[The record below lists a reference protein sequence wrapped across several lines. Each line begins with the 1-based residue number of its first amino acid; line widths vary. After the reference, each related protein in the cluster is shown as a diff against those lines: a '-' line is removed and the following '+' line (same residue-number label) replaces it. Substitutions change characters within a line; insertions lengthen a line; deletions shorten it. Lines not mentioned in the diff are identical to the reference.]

1 MSQQTMTDEIDL
13 FCLFETLWRGKWQI
27 IIITALS
34 LCVGFAFV
42 TLSEREFQSNIR
54 LSVIATAPGQTE
66 KGVLLHYRNTISN
79 EATYAPYLATSGAQH
94 LTKDDFETTEEIQGF
109 RYQRDDKD
117 ILFSMTNQTI
127 FIRSGDQNKIADLS
141 RYFAHVATAETAKQV
156 KKAKEE
162 LKSVRT
168 LMKRDTNNLG
178 RLLDEEM
185 NLRDFIYLFEDGDSQ
200 LSLSAPTFPDQIAPR
215 TFLVLVMSILI
226 GGFVSV
232 MLVLVRA
239 AIQNR
244 RSIITS

>member
-13 FCLFETLWRGKWQI
+13 FRLLETLWRGKWQI
-27 IIITALS
+27 IIMTALS

-42 TLSEREFQSNIR
+42 TLSEKEFQSR
-54 LSVIATAPGQTE
+54 SHLSVLAKAPGQTE
-66 KGVLLHYRNTISN
+66 TGVLLHYRNAILN

-117 ILFSMTNQTI
+117 ILFSMTHQTI

-141 RYFAHVATAETAKQV
+141 RYFAHVSTAETAKQV

-162 LKSVRT
+162 LELLRT
-168 LMKRDTNNLG
+168 LMERDRIDLSL
-178 RLLDEEM
+178 LLDEEM
-185 NLRDFIYLFEDGDSQ
+185 NLREFISMFEDGHSQ

-232 MLVLVRA
+232 MLVLLRA

-244 RSIITS
+244 RSMML

>member
-13 FCLFETLWRGKWQI
+13 FQLFETLWRGKWQI

-54 LSVIATAPGQTE
+54 LSVLATAPGQTE
-66 KGVLLHYRNTISN
+66 KGVLLRYRNAISN

-94 LTKDDFETTEEIQGF
+94 LTKADFETTEEIQGF

-162 LKSVRT
+162 LELGT
-168 LMKRDTNNLG
+168 LMTRDKNDLS
-178 RLLDEEM
+178 RLEDKKM
-185 NLRDFIYLFEDGDSQ
+185 NLREFIAEFEDGDSQ
-200 LSLSAPTFPDQIAPR
+200 LTLSAPTFPDQIAPR
-215 TFLVLVMSILI
+215 TFLVLVMSIFI